1 MADKMMSTSM
11 TRGDHTA
18 EHHNRREYEPENVEH
33 TLTDRNVAFV
43 DCGDLKDAVNA
54 EFAPDI
60 AAYNK
65 KQRRKDRKKSTDYY
79 QSVMDSGNDDV
90 PVIEYTIGFGN
101 RDVCGVC
108 DDDFDRDEWHR
119 LKDEDRE
126 NGTQTAGEYVR
137 AHLSSGEKGEAHDA
151 ARQMCIDLAHK
162 LMAGEGCPD
171 GMKIMGLWLH
181 DDEPNGTPHLHMA
194 FTPIGVGYKTGLNR
208 RVSIKKCFSAAGYTN
223 EGTELLEWQRDV
235 RKNLMEP
242 IMAQYG
248 YEREDMHNTERHLP
262 VDEFKAKKRVE
273 EAEAKLAETQAE
285 AQAVT
290 AEAEQKSAAADE
302 KMSVV
307 EQKSAE
313 ADKKTRKVVEDRVAV
328 DRDRAKLAIE
338 RDGYTPPKD
347 VIPMTPEPD
356 IDSMGM
362 PAPVR
367 EAWERWKAEPS
378 AANGDAVKAAVESS
392 VPVAKGRRAAINRE
406 GIYLVREEDVENF
419 RRAWA
424 ADVDPMASHGGIAER
439 ERAVAAGERA
449 LNEREAA
456 VKQSEEELEPKRCA
470 VKDREDAV
478 SDREDAADRRDK
490 ALDARENAVKADANG
505 NAATKRALDRRKKE
519 LDEQADAQKDA
530 RQKLDE
536 RETKLDARERE
547 IETSEADA
555 QGIRDRANVYARLRV
570 EQADEAAGETR
581 FERLRKNP
589 LKVFAHQLATL
600 SDGLYAGGH
609 SVAGRL
615 ASELGDVLD
624 RMGEGFG
631 RRLNDLLRRGLD
643 EALMPEPTGAD
654 VAIEQMAHRDAPVQ
668 PANAQ
673 AWAAAGRYTDAD
685 AHVEGLDPDEPYDPY
700 AIRDDGRD
708 DDTIEYYG

>member
-1 MADKMMSTSM
+1 MSFGCGIKATRLNNRGQSKKTSM
-11 TRGDHTA
+11 PGDKACAEFGIERESMTTNLDPTRSA
-18 EHHNRREYEPENVEH
+18 NNEYHFP
-33 TLTDRNVAFV
+33 DG
-43 DCGDLKDAVNA
+43 CGD
-54 EFAPDI
+54 
-60 AAYNK
+60 
-65 KQRRKDRKKSTDYY
+65 
-79 QSVMDSGNDDV
+79 
-90 PVIEYTIGFGN
+90 
-101 RDVCGVC
+101 
-108 DDDFDRDEWHR
+108 
-119 LKDEDRE
+119 
-126 NGTQTAGEYVR
+126 
-137 AHLSSGEKGEAHDA
+137 SGEK
-151 ARQMCIDLAHK
+151 
-162 LMAGEGCPD
+162 
-171 GMKIMGLWLH
+171 LW
-181 DDEPNGTPHLHMA
+181 A
-194 FTPIGVGYKTGLNR
+194 WFVG
-208 RVSIKKCFSAAGYTN
+208 
-223 EGTELLEWQRDV
+223 
-235 RKNLMEP
+235 
-242 IMAQYG
+242 
-248 YEREDMHNTERHLP
+248 
-262 VDEFKAKKRVE
+262 
-273 EAEAKLAETQAE
+273 KLAEKNVARKAE
-285 AQAVT
+285 GKRALSSLTNPAAGFIVTPDEEAVAT
-290 AEAEQKSAAADE
+290 WDAETRDRFCEDTIASLAVWLGHPPDAWAKHVDEGGMRDRGLTRSDELGDEGLHLHAADRMLDENGEYKMDKTMSRARIKELHRVFVEEMQKRGWDIEVHKSKEEHEKDGDPERLPAGMSANKYKGLSKWKRAVDAKEKAANEKDAAAEQKSRAAEQKSAEAEQKSAAADE
-302 KMSVV
+302 KMSVA

-347 VIPMTPEPD
+347 VIPMTPEPELD
-356 IDSMGM
+356 TMGM

-367 EAWERWKAEPS
+367 DAWERWKSEPS
-378 AANGDAVKAAVESS
+378 VANGDAVKAAVKSS
-392 VPVAKGRRAAINRE
+392 VPVAEGRRAAIDRE

-424 ADVDPMASHGGIAER
+424 ADVDPMASHGGLAER

-449 LNEREAA
+449 LAEREAA
-456 VKQSEEELEPKRCA
+456 VQKAEEEIEPKCKA

-519 LDEQADAQKDA
+519 LDEQANAQKSTQA
-530 RQKLDE
+530 KLDN
-536 RETKLDARERE
+536 RSAKLDARERK
-547 IETSEADA
+547 IETSESDA

-609 SVAGRL
+609 SIAGRL

-631 RRLNDLLRRGLD
+631 KRLNDLLRRGLD

-654 VAIEQMAHRDAPVQ
+654 VTLEQMAHKNAPVR
-668 PANAQ
+668 PANPQ

-700 AIRDDGRD
+700 AIRDSGRD
-708 DDTIEYYG
+708 DDTIQYYG